1 MYKYFFKPLFDFI
14 LSFLA
19 IIILSP
25 FFLLF
30 TPIVAIAMK
39 GDPFFVQPRPGKNG
53 KIFKMIKYRTMT
65 NAKDEN
71 GELLPDEKRLTKF
84 GKLMRKLSLDEL
96 PEIFNIFAGQMS
108 IVGPRPQLIKDLVFF
123 DEKTM
128 ERQSIRPGLTGWA
141 QVNGRNNV
149 TWEEKFELDNY
160 YLSKMSLLLDIKI
173 LFLTVFKVFAR
184 KDINT
189 DGMETA
195 EDYGDYLLREGKIS
209 KDKYDNKLIIANQ
222 IKKEMNYKMIMNSRS
237 NDEQCEK
244 RIKNIWIINHYA
256 LTPSQGGL
264 SRHFFFAKELTA
276 RGYNVRIFTSS
287 AIHNTDINMIG
298 EEEKVTF
305 KDVDFDGVHYTYIKC
320 GSYKGNGLGRI
331 KNMLGFSF
339 SIRKIWKAYKH
350 EAPDVIYTSTPDLLT
365 PWRAVPF
372 AKKHKLPCVVEV
384 RDLWPMSIV
393 EYGNISE
400 KNPVIVALYM
410 LEKHIYKKADALVF
424 TMPGG
429 GDYIKDKGW
438 EKKVSLE
445 KVFNINNGI
454 DVEAQ
459 ERQAKENAF
468 SDPDLDDDSFKV
480 IYCGS
485 IRPAN
490 NVKLIV
496 DAAKVVEDKHSDI
509 KFLIYGGGTYAEAL
523 KNEVKEKGISNIVFK
538 GYVDKKYIPYIVSK
552 ASLNVLTYKN
562 AKTWKYGGS
571 QNKVFDYMNAGKPIL
586 TNIKMGRSVL
596 AECGCGIEVDTDNAE
611 KFANAIIETYDLP
624 QETRLDM
631 GARGKEKA
639 KEFDF
644 KVLTDKFE
652 QVINYVVK
660 LKEK

>member
-1 MYKYFFKPLFDFI
+1 M
-14 LSFLA
+14 
-19 IIILSP
+19 
-25 FFLLF
+25 
-30 TPIVAIAMK
+30 
-39 GDPFFVQPRPGKNG
+39 
-53 KIFKMIKYRTMT
+53 
-65 NAKDEN
+65 
-71 GELLPDEKRLTKF
+71 
-84 GKLMRKLSLDEL
+84 
-96 PEIFNIFAGQMS
+96 
-108 IVGPRPQLIKDLVFF
+108 
-123 DEKTM
+123 
-128 ERQSIRPGLTGWA
+128 
-141 QVNGRNNV
+141 
-149 TWEEKFELDNY
+149 
-160 YLSKMSLLLDIKI
+160 
-173 LFLTVFKVFAR
+173 
-184 KDINT
+184 
-189 DGMETA
+189 
-195 EDYGDYLLREGKIS
+195 
-209 KDKYDNKLIIANQ
+209 
-222 IKKEMNYKMIMNSRS
+222 
-237 NDEQCEK
+237 
-244 RIKNIWIINHYA
+244 
-256 LTPSQGGL
+256 
-264 SRHFFFAKELTA
+264 
-276 RGYNVRIFTSS
+276 
-287 AIHNTDINMIG
+287 
-298 EEEKVTF
+298 
-305 KDVDFDGVHYTYIKC
+305 
-320 GSYKGNGLGRI
+320 
-331 KNMLGFSF
+331 
-339 SIRKIWKAYKH
+339 
-350 EAPDVIYTSTPDLLT
+350 
-365 PWRAVPF
+365 
-372 AKKHKLPCVVEV
+372 
-384 RDLWPMSIV
+384 
-393 EYGNISE
+393 
-400 KNPVIVALYM
+400 
-410 LEKHIYKKADALVF
+410 VF

-523 KNEVKEKGISNIVFK
+523 KNEVKEKGISNVVFK

-596 AECGCGIEVDTDNAE
+596 AECGCGIEVDTDNVE
-611 KFANAIIETYDLP
+611 KFANAIIEAYDLP

-660 LKEK
+660 KKEK